1 MKHIARTL
9 ALALLGVGLS
19 HAAENAP
26 PTPKIPM
33 EARIKEAARPF
44 SWNQIDFMSV
54 PKGKEDAYEAV
65 ERDWKKIHDELA
77 RRGKLINWTV
87 WKAEDPAKAGFDYAT
102 VKTFDCV
109 ADTINVYD
117 WDEIAQFYG
126 KDKLQELFD
135 RTAPTRT
142 LARSELW
149 RVEDYTLAT
158 SNKGDRKRAYIT
170 MMKAKDGKQQEY
182 EAMEKDIYGKVWQQ
196 VAQKQPGLAG
206 WMFHRL
212 VSFTGSQPAYDYY
225 TSHLVNTDMPQITE
239 EQRNKAMDQAW
250 KDAGVPAMDKVK
262 PENLRTELRTFSVQK
277 VLETSPDSNPIRNQ
291 WSKLTGTWKATNAD
305 GSYRT
310 KKITPHWEEVEEF
323 KKDGT
328 SEFKAKIPMK
338 VEVREG
344 LYHFYSLH
352 EWGTWHS
359 IYNIHDGV
367 WYEQSRGIFA
377 DGQGKPNDFFIY
389 RKIQD

>member
-9 ALALLGVGLS
+9 ALALLGLGLS
-19 HAAENAP
+19 HAAENSP
-26 PTPKIPM
+26 PAPKIPL
-33 EARIKEAARPF
+33 EARVKVAGKPF
-44 SWNQIDFMSV
+44 AWNQIDFMSV

-77 RRGKLINWTV
+77 RRGKMISWTL
-87 WKAEDPAKAGFDYAT
+87 WKAEDPAKAGFDYVT

-109 ADTINVYD
+109 ADAMKVYD
-117 WDEIAQFYG
+117 WGEIAQFYG
-126 KDKLQELFD
+126 KDKLQELFN
-135 RTAPTRT
+135 RTGPART

-149 RVEDYTLAT
+149 EVEDYTVAV
-158 SNKGDRKRAYIT
+158 SGKGNRQRAYVS
-170 MMKAKDGKQQEY
+170 MMKAKEGKQQEY
-182 EAMEKDIYGKVWQQ
+182 ENMEKDIFGKVWQR
-196 VAQKQPGLAG
+196 VTEKDPSHAG

-212 VSFTGSQPAYDYY
+212 VSFTGPQPAYDYY
-225 TSHLVNTDMPQITE
+225 TSHLLNTDMPQLAD
-239 EQRNKAMDQAW
+239 EQRNKSLEQAW

-262 PENLRTELRTFSVQK
+262 PESQRTELKTFFVQK

-291 WSKLTGTWKATNAD
+291 WSQLTGTWKATNAD

-338 VEVREG
+338 VEVRDG

-352 EWGTWHS
+352 EHGTWHS
-359 IYNIHDGV
+359 LYNIHDGV
-367 WYEQSRGIFA
+367 WYEQLRGIFA
-377 DGQGKPNDFFIY
+377 QGQNKPNEFFVY
-389 RKIQD
+389 RKIKD